1 MYHKGKFTDI
11 KHPDKYVGDI
21 RNITYRSHW
30 ERNVMRWLDN
40 NNDVIEWA
48 SEEVSIPY
56 QHPIYNRRAKYY
68 PDFFMKFKD
77 GKIKI
82 IEVKPKEQTEKPM
95 QNKSK
100 RMTKK
105 YVHEM
110 MVWAVNCEKWDA
122 ALKYGEQFNYK
133 FEVWTQDTLK
143 EMGILNWETDKT
155 VLLAERTASNK
166 PKLQSIFKAKK
177 KYKTSISRNK
187 RPRPKRKS

>member
-1 MYHKGKFTDI
+1 
-11 KHPDKYVGDI
+11 
-21 RNITYRSHW
+21 
-30 ERNVMRWLDN
+30 
-40 NNDVIEWA
+40 
-48 SEEVSIPY
+48 
-56 QHPIYNRRAKYY
+56 
-68 PDFFMKFKD
+68 MKFKD

-82 IEVKPKEQTEKPM
+82 IEIKPKEQTEKPM
-95 QNKSK
+95 QAKSK

-105 YVHEM
+105 YMHEM

-122 ALKYGEQFNYK
+122 ALKYGERLDYK

-155 VLLAERTASNK
+155 VLLAERAASKK

-177 KYKTSISRNK
+177 KYNTSLSRSK